1 MTSTTVLIAYK
12 SLPRYRVPFFER
24 LRGRLASDGIELV
37 LVDGQGTPRDTHRH
51 EGAQIDWA
59 IRRRNRVLQVD
70 GRELVWQPCVRQA
83 RNADLVVVEQA
94 SRLLVNY
101 VLLGLQATGQAKV
114 AFWGHGA
121 NLQRHTASAASEW
134 LKRKISRL
142 PHWWFAY
149 TEGSKSRVSALGYP
163 SERITV
169 VQNAQ
174 DTEELAA
181 AVTAITRDQKER
193 FRAEHGLGAGPV
205 GLFLGSLSREKRLDF
220 LLDSCSRIAAAR
232 PDFRLLVAGDG
243 TDRPRVLAAAEAHD
257 WIRYLGRIDELP
269 ERALLLSVSNALLMP
284 GLVGLVALDGFAAD
298 VPLLTTAIGFHS
310 PEIEYVQHGVN
321 GLIAPDADDA
331 IAYAELA
338 VELMTSERRRE
349 PLLRGCRQA
358 RQTFTL
364 AAMVDRF
371 AGGVTA
377 ALEAR

>member
-1 MTSTTVLIAYK
+1 MTPATVLIAYK

-24 LRGRLASDGIELV
+24 LRGRLANDGIELV
-37 LVDGQGTPRDTHRH
+37 LVDGQGTPRDTHRN
-51 EGAQIDWA
+51 EGAHIHWA
-59 IRRRNRVLQVD
+59 IQRRNRVLQVD
-70 GRELVWQPCVRQA
+70 GRELVWQPCVREA
-83 RNADLVVVEQA
+83 RSADLVVVEQA
-94 SRLLVNY
+94 SRLLLNY
-101 VLLGLQATGQAKV
+101 VLLGLQAAGRTKV

-121 NLQRHTASAASEW
+121 NLQPHTASTSSEW
-134 LKRKISRL
+134 LKRKVSRL

-149 TEGSKSRVSALGYP
+149 TEGSKSRVVALGYP

-174 DTEELAA
+174 DTEQLAT
-181 AVTAITRDQKER
+181 AVAAITSQEKER
-193 FRAEHGLGAGPV
+193 FRAEHTLGNGPV

-232 PDFRLLVAGDG
+232 PDFRLLVVGDG
-243 TDRPRVLAAAEAHD
+243 KEREHVIAAAEAHD
-257 WIRYLGRIDELP
+257 WIRYLGRVDELS
-269 ERALLLSVSNALLMP
+269 ERALLLSVSDTLLMP
-284 GLVGLVALDGFAAD
+284 GLVGLVALDSFAAD
-298 VPLLTTAIGFHS
+298 VPLLTTAVDFHS

-321 GLIAPDADDA
+321 GLIAPDADDSHLYAQLA
-331 IAYAELA
+331 I
-338 VELMTSERRRE
+338 ELMTSERRRE